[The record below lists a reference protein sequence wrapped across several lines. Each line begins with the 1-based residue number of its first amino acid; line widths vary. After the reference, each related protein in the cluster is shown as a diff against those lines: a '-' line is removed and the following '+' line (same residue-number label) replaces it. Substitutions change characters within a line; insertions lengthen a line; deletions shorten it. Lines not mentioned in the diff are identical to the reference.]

1 MGVQGGRRVRGRWW
15 KYSNDSRNT
24 STFPRRNHAKDTPD
38 GHYEKSNHQG
48 GGNNA
53 AEDKG
58 NGVADKGR
66 VVADETD
73 KIDEGHIAVDP
84 EGEVVADTRNIT
96 DFGCQ

>member
-1 MGVQGGRRVRGRWW
+1 MSEELLSGRRGKRRVHGRWW
-15 KYSNDSRNT
+15 KYSNDLRNT
-24 STFPRRNHAKDTPD
+24 VLPRRNHAKNTPD

-73 KIDEGHIAVDP
+73 KIDKGHIAVDP
-84 EGEVVADTRNIT
+84 VRGEWL
-96 DFGCQ
+96 